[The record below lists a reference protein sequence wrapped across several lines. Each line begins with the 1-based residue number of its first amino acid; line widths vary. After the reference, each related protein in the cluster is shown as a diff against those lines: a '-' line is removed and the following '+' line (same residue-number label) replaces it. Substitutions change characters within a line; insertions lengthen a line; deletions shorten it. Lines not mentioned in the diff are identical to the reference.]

1 MEDLSTKLTQLLND
15 PEGMKQLQSMAQGLM
30 GEGGL
35 DLSALM
41 PQQQQEKPVMPDIS
55 GLMGGISPDQMGM
68 MMKLMS
74 AFNSTKED
82 DRTRLLM
89 ALRPHLT
96 DKRQQRVDQAVK
108 LLKLASVLPLI
119 SESGIF
125 KL

>member
-1 MEDLSTKLTQLLND
+1 MEDLSAKLTQLLND

-30 GEGGL
+30 GEGGF
-35 DLSALM
+35 DLSSLM
-41 PQQQQEKPVMPDIS
+41 PQEQPKPSIPDIS
-55 GLMGGISPDQMGM
+55 GLMGGVSPDQINM

-96 DKRQQRVDQAVK
+96 DKRKQRVDQAVK

-119 SESGIF
+119 NESGIF
-125 KL
+125 RL

>member
-35 DLSALM
+35 DLSALV
-41 PQQQQEKPVMPDIS
+41 PQVQEKPVMPDIS
-55 GLMGGISPDQMGM
+55 GLMGGVSPDQMSM

-125 KL
+125 RL

>member
-35 DLSALM
+35 DLSALI
-41 PQQQQEKPVMPDIS
+41 PQEQEKPVMPDIS
-55 GLMGGISPDQMGM
+55 GLMGGVSPDQMSM

-125 KL
+125 RL

>member
-35 DLSALM
+35 DLSALV
-41 PQQQQEKPVMPDIS
+41 PKEQEKPVMPDIS
-55 GLMGGISPDQMGM
+55 GLMGGVSPDQINM

-108 LLKLASVLPLI
+108 LLKLASILPLI

>member
-1 MEDLSTKLTQLLND
+1 MEDLSAKLTQLLND
-15 PEGMKQLQSMAQGLM
+15 PDGMKQLQSMAQGLL

-35 DLSALM
+35 DISALM
-41 PQQQQEKPVMPDIS
+41 PQEETKSAMPDLS
-55 GLMGGISPDQMGM
+55 GMMGGISPDQINM

-74 AFNSTKED
+74 AFNRTKDD

-89 ALRPHLT
+89 ALRPHLS
-96 DKRQQRVDQAVK
+96 DKRKERVDQAVK

>member
-35 DLSALM
+35 DLSALI
-41 PQQQQEKPVMPDIS
+41 PQEQEKPAMPDIS

-125 KL
+125 RL

>member
-35 DLSALM
+35 DFSALI
-41 PQQQQEKPVMPDIS
+41 PQQQEKPVMPDIS

-125 KL
+125 RL

>member
-41 PQQQQEKPVMPDIS
+41 PQQQEKPVMPDIS

>member
-41 PQQQQEKPVMPDIS
+41 PQQQEKPVIPDIG
-55 GLMGGISPDQMGM
+55 GLMGDISPDQMGM

-108 LLKLASVLPLI
+108 LLKLASILPLI

>member
-41 PQQQQEKPVMPDIS
+41 PQQQEKPVSPDIS

-125 KL
+125 RL